1 MGKLYQRIGDSYHRS
16 NGKRDSPVKK
26 DRRKLWMHKYIMEHD
41 KHLDIRYGNNKSC
54 IKLCGACR
62 GHIYLCRL

>member
-1 MGKLYQRIGDSYHRS
+1 MLELGKEKDATLMRVDTTGE
-16 NGKRDSPVKK
+16 K

-54 IKLCGACR
+54 IKRCGACR